1 MPGTP
6 PTFLFTLGALSYRLL
21 FHSERELNLF
31 SLIFCVSCAWCVTQ
45 LALNFNL
52 TTETDKSDTR
62 NDVFDVYSRMLYD
75 ITARLVQFAGQWL
88 AQSIYFGCGFFSM
101 GPETRETCFEWG
113 NWIQGKCSI

>member
-45 LALNFNL
+45 LALNFKL
-52 TTETDKSDTR
+52 TTESDKLEPS
-62 NDVFDVYSRMLYD
+62 NDAFNVYSRMVYD
-75 ITARLVQFAGQWL
+75 SITRMVQLAGHYL
-88 AQSIYFGCGFFSM
+88 GQSMHFGCGFFTM
-101 GPETRETCFEWG
+101 GAATRETCFEWG
-113 NWIQGKCSI
+113 NYIQEKCSI